1 MKKQF
6 SFLLMLSLIIFS
18 FSFLLP
24 AFKNI
29 SNVII
34 ILPLVFLSIYSKP
47 LRLAFVTITTSFT
60 LIGLF
65 LLILKLSKNIFPIYS
80 IESNKIVSF
89 VHYEGYPQYYD
100 LIGFSI
106 FIVFPVIV
114 ILLLKYI
121 FIRK

>member
-1 MKKQF
+1 
-6 SFLLMLSLIIFS
+6 MLSLIIFS